1 MLCPLRVASPIA
13 IAQSSTPRRVPQAAG
28 ARQNAHYAVEM
39 TWKNQ
44 IGARLGAHAALIIP
58 RMKGLT
64 RYMLRQTLLVMLSVC
79 LVFSSAVWLVQA
91 LRLIDLIVNRGL
103 SIGVFLHLAILI
115 MPRFIDVVLPIAVFV
130 AAQFVY
136 NKLISESEM
145 VVMRAAGVSPMS
157 LAAPALIT
165 GVIGTIILY
174 SLSLYLLPASN
185 RAFKDLQF
193 EIRNRFASVL
203 IQDGVFN
210 TLTDKLMVYVQGR
223 DDNGD
228 LTSILIYDNRTPD
241 KPVTVFA
248 ERGAIANAADG
259 PRLLLLNGTRQQR
272 DEANGHLSVLTF
284 KQYTLELSNLT
295 GAPGTRDRQ
304 VDERYTGDLFDN
316 LGPDQDADWRRAV
329 MVELNMRFAGPL
341 SALTLAAISV
351 ACLLTGEFNRRG
363 QTRRVLLAVGLAFV
377 VEVVDVALKDLA
389 ARAWF
394 AIPLV
399 YANLMI
405 PLVIALW
412 MLWRESAPPWRRRIF
427 AAQPAE

>member
-1 MLCPLRVASPIA
+1 
-13 IAQSSTPRRVPQAAG
+13 
-28 ARQNAHYAVEM
+28 
-39 TWKNQ
+39 
-44 IGARLGAHAALIIP
+44 
-58 RMKGLT
+58 MKGLT

-115 MPRFIDVVLPIAVFV
+115 MPRFINVVLPIAVFV
-130 AAQFVY
+130 AALFVY
-136 NKLISESEM
+136 NKLIAESEM
-145 VVMRAAGVSPMS
+145 IVMRAAGISPMT
-157 LAAPALIT
+157 LAAPAMIT
-165 GVIGTIILY
+165 GVVGMVILY

-210 TLTDKLMVYVQGR
+210 TISDKLMVYVQGR

-228 LTSILIYDNRTPD
+228 LSSILIYDNRTPD

-259 PRLLLLNGTRQQR
+259 PRLLMVNGTRQQR
-272 DEANGHLSVLTF
+272 DETNGHLSVLTF

-295 GAPGTRDRQ
+295 GAPGTRDRE
-304 VDERYTGDLFDN
+304 VDERYTGDLIESIASDRED
-316 LGPDQDADWRRAV
+316 PAWRRAV
-329 MVELNMRFAGPL
+329 EIELNMRLAGPL
-341 SALTLAAISV
+341 SALTMAALSV

-363 QTRRVLLAVGLAFV
+363 QTKRILLAVGLAFM
-377 VEVVDVALKDLA
+377 VEVVDVGLKDLA

-394 AIPLV
+394 AVPVVYGNLLIPL
-399 YANLMI
+399 
-405 PLVIALW
+405 LVSLW
-412 MLWRESAPPWRRRIF
+412 MLWRESAPPWRRAL

>member
-1 MLCPLRVASPIA
+1 MR
-13 IAQSSTPRRVPQAAG
+13 
-28 ARQNAHYAVEM
+28 
-39 TWKNQ
+39 
-44 IGARLGAHAALIIP
+44 
-58 RMKGLT
+58 GLT

-103 SIGVFLHLAILI
+103 SIAVFMHLAILI
-115 MPRFIDVVLPIAVFV
+115 MPRFVDVVMPIAVFV

-136 NKLISESEM
+136 NRLIAESEM
-145 VVMRAAGVSPMS
+145 VVMRAAGVSSMS
-157 LAAPALIT
+157 LAAPALMT
-165 GVIGTIILY
+165 GVIGTVILF

-223 DDNGD
+223 DANDD
-228 LTSILIYDNRTPD
+228 LSSILIYDDRQPG
-241 KPVTVFA
+241 KPITVFA
-248 ERGAIANAADG
+248 ERGAIANTADG
-259 PRLLLLNGTRQQR
+259 PRLLLVNGTRQQR
-272 DEANGHLSVLTF
+272 DESNGHLSVLTF
-284 KQYTLELSNLT
+284 KQYTLELSNLS

-304 VDERYTGDLFDN
+304 VDERYTGDLIAGM
-316 LGPDQDADWRRAV
+316 GPDQDPEWRRAV
-329 MVELNMRFAGPL
+329 LVELNMRLAGPL
-341 SALTLAAISV
+341 SALTLASLSI

-363 QTRRVLLAVGLAFV
+363 QTKRILLAVGLAFM
-377 VEVVDVALKDLA
+377 VEVIDVALKDLA

-394 AIPLV
+394 AIPLL
-399 YANLMI
+399 YANLLI
-405 PLVIALW
+405 PLLISLW
-412 MLWRESAPPWRRRIF
+412 MLWRESAPPWRRRAF